1 MIGRKTFFDH
11 IREHLFDG
19 FMSGS
24 QVSGVSNIL
33 DEWERR
39 GLPDMRWLA
48 YMLATVFHETG
59 KAMQPIREGGGDSY
73 LKSKPYFPWYG
84 RGLIQCTWE
93 TNFAKF
99 GCANPDDML
108 TWPFALRA
116 MFDGMIDGIFTGRK
130 LGQYFS
136 ATVDDPFGARHIING
151 TDKAGLIAGYHAAF
165 LAAIKDD
172 LPVVSHPIT
181 PTPVVS
187 HDPASVIDKPVT
199 DVRWLQETLSDL
211 GYYRGPVDADFGP
224 FTETA
229 VKGFQL
235 ANGLVVDGVVGDA
248 TRAALDAAQVVK
260 AAAVATAA
268 ARTPPP
274 GLGRLPEPPGLR
286 LPGVIAPKAPP
297 PPYTPPAVPGPHLVP
312 AVSRPG
318 FWARIKAAFGG
329 KAA

>member
-11 IREHLFDG
+11 IREHLFGG

-33 DEWERR
+33 DEWEHRS
-39 GLPDMRWLA
+39 LTDVRWLA
-48 YMLATVFHETG
+48 YMLSTVFHETG
-59 KAMQPIREGGGDSY
+59 KAMQPISEGGGESY
-73 LKSKPYFPWYG
+73 LKSKPYYPFYG
-84 RGLIQCTWE
+84 RGLIQCTWK
-93 TNFAKF
+93 TNFEKF
-99 GCANPDDML
+99 GCTTPDDML

-116 MFDGMIDGIFTGRK
+116 MFDGMIEGVFTGRT
-130 LGQYFS
+130 LGQYFNS
-136 ATVDDPFGARHIING
+136 KIDDPFGARHIING
-151 TDKAGLIAGYHAAF
+151 TDRAGLIAGYHAAF
-165 LAAIKDD
+165 LAAIKAATGTAA
-172 LPVVSHPIT
+172 PQPIM
-181 PTPVVS
+181 PTSEPTT
-187 HDPASVIDKPVT
+187 VT
-199 DVRWLQETLSDL
+199 GVRWLQETLSDL

-248 TRAALDAAQVVK
+248 TRAALDAAKVVK

-286 LPGVIAPKAPP
+286 PSPAVIASKAA
-297 PPYTPPAVPGPHLVP
+297 PPYTPPAVPGPHLGTTASP
-312 AVSRPG
+312 KQSWG
-318 FWARIKAAFGG
+318 QWWAGLFG
-329 KAA
+329 KAS

>member
-1 MIGRKTFFDH
+1 MIDRKTFFDH
-11 IREHLFDG
+11 IREHLFGG

-39 GLPDMRWLA
+39 GLNDMRHLA

-99 GCANPDDML
+99 GCASPDDML

-224 FTETA
+224 YTETA

-248 TRAALDAAQVVK
+248 TRTALDAAMVVK
-260 AAAVATAA
+260 AAAA
-268 ARTPPP
+268 PPVQSP
-274 GLGRLPEPPGLR
+274 GLGRIPEPPSL
-286 LPGVIAPKAPP
+286 LPPGFIAPKVPP
-297 PPYTPPAVPGPHLVP
+297 VPYQPPAVPGPHLGTTAAP
-312 AVSRPG
+312 KQT
-318 FWARIKAAFGG
+318 WAQWWTGLFG
-329 KAA
+329 KASS